1 MSGCGDD
8 DLEGIAGA
16 WDVSPASGV
25 QWAQPPAIEPLPLW
39 GRGWGGG
46 SPCRG
51 TAPFRAVTLPE
62 NGRNNHGNF
71 LKKTLA
77 FFLEV

>member
-25 QWAQPPAIEPLPLW
+25 QWAQPPAGELRLFVL
-39 GRGWGGG
+39 
-46 SPCRG
+46 SLCRKMVG
-51 TAPFRAVTLPE
+51 IIMEIF
-62 NGRNNHGNF
+62 
-71 LKKTLA
+71 
-77 FFLEV
+77 